1 MVVSEVQAAQA
12 VAAAAA
18 QVAAA
23 WVWEEEEAEAK
34 EEVVASSAHTR
45 VVRAGSL
52 GMVVTAVAVAWE
64 LAVAERAMRLVGVAE
79 RVGGGGGEGGGG
91 AMASA
96 TEEASDPQKPA
107 AAGAGAGGGV
117 ASRRQS
123 TRREGSWACYAR
135 WRREQRWPGRQAVQF
150 GSVLRE
156 HCDVNVVTRQGECR
170 QQQRGSGAPWTCLR
184 IVGNSRQ

>member
-1 MVVSEVQAAQA
+1 MVSEVQAAQA
-12 VAAAAA
+12 AAAKAA

-23 WVWEEEEAEAK
+23 WVWEEAEAEAK

-64 LAVAERAMRLVGVAE
+64 LAVAERATRLVGVAE
-79 RVGGGGGEGGGG
+79 RESAAGGERGKGV

-107 AAGAGAGGGV
+107 AAGAGAGGRAA

-135 WRREQRWPGRQAVQF
+135 WRREQRWPWQQSCAVWQRLAKALRCQRRHSAGRVPSAAARVR
-150 GSVLRE
+150 SPVDLPPNR
-156 HCDVNVVTRQGECR
+156 RQ
-170 QQQRGSGAPWTCLR
+170 
-184 IVGNSRQ
+184 